1 MDEVEALRARLRRE
15 HLFAVI
21 RIAPDELPRHLP
33 PRDGAYLANRFRQA
47 LGIDDS

>member
-1 MDEVEALRARLRRE
+1 MDEVAALRGRLREE

-21 RIAPDELPRHLP
+21 RIAPNELPRHLP
-33 PRDGAYLANRFRQA
+33 PRDGALLANRFRQA

>member
-1 MDEVEALRARLRRE
+1 MDEVEGLRQRLRQE

-33 PRDGAYLANRFRQA
+33 PRDGAWLTNRFRQA
-47 LGIDDS
+47 LGIDNS